1 MRHLLLALIA
11 LLSFTCVDFAQTRPD
26 MLIYSWQ
33 DMEGLLEHHVPS
45 TPSYSFDDLYKDP
58 ALHDLAATKDPG
70 IYWEMVA
77 QSKYPFVEMA
87 GLQLLQAQSADSAVD
102 AAVYLILSQDFP
114 AIMAIVVLQG
124 VSNDHDAGLIISRLA
139 IYGRAQPASPKRW
152 AILLNQ
158 LPADRLKKWYESPEN
173 TGLNLTYESFLLDEF
188 IDEDAKKA
196 TLTDR
201 EKRDLALFRLAPG
214 IPRVTYVL
222 YGDEHDVGFAEA
234 TRAVLQDKT
243 VLEMTRV
250 LVAMRRRN
258 YILENMKW
266 KELGLSKQILRA
278 LETPATK

>member
-1 MRHLLLALIA
+1 
-11 LLSFTCVDFAQTRPD
+11 
-26 MLIYSWQ
+26 
-33 DMEGLLEHHVPS
+33 MELLLEHHVPS
-45 TPSYSFDDLYKDP
+45 TPSYSFDDLDKDP
-58 ALHDLAATKDPG
+58 ALHELADTKDPG

-87 GLQLLQAQSADSAVD
+87 GLQLLQAQSADPAVD
-102 AAVYLILSQDFP
+102 AAIYLILSPDFP
-114 AIMAIVVLQG
+114 AIMAVVVLQS

-139 IYGRAQPASPKRW
+139 IYGRAQPASPQRW
-152 AILLNQ
+152 AILVGH
-158 LPADRLKKWYESPEN
+158 LPAGPLKKWYGSPEN
-173 TGLNLTYESFLLDEF
+173 TGLNLTYESFLLDGF

-214 IPRVTYVL
+214 IPRATYVL
-222 YGDEHDVGFAEA
+222 YGDEHDVGFTEA

-258 YILENMKW
+258 YIIENLKW